1 MAESHD
7 LDNLSG
13 RPASSGSPAA
23 VIAVAAVVRDDQ
35 GRFLLVR
42 RATNPQKGRWTLP
55 GGKVEFEESL
65 PEAVAR
71 EVLEETGVRVAVGPM
86 AGVMSVPFAGGSYE
100 VRDFYAQYLGGAVR
114 AGSDADDARW
124 FTAEELPALPLTQD
138 LLDYLTRYNV
148 YP

>member
-1 MAESHD
+1 MADARD
-7 LDNLSG
+7 LDN
-13 RPASSGSPAA
+13 PSGSAPSGSTAV
-23 VIAVAAVVRDDQ
+23 VIAVAAVVRDEQ
-35 GRFLLVR
+35 GRLLLVR

-86 AGVMSVPFAGGSYE
+86 AGVMSVLFADGCYE
-100 VRDFYAQYLGGAVR
+100 VHDFYAHYRAGAVR

-124 FTAEELPALPLTQD
+124 FTPEELPALPLTQD

>member
-13 RPASSGSPAA
+13 RPSSSGSPAA

-35 GRFLLVR
+35 GRFLPVR

-71 EVLEETGVRVAVGPM
+71 EVLEETGVRVAVGR
-86 AGVMSVPFAGGSYE
+86 VVP
-100 VRDFYAQYLGGAVR
+100 
-114 AGSDADDARW
+114 
-124 FTAEELPALPLTQD
+124 
-138 LLDYLTRYNV
+138 
-148 YP
+148 